1 MTRVEERRLIRL
13 IRRVTLAAG
22 LAHLTLMLTL
32 ARTVGPLPPAGT
44 AGIILAGVT
53 GLLVAVL
60 PARIMAAQA
69 TTGGRE
75 ARATAASNANGR
87 WAATMRRSS
96 RRHDS
101 SRTSRSASG
110 NATMRSSNVSHSPSR
125 HRSTRRGQHAPDGT
139 RR

>member
-87 WAATMRRSS
+87 WAATMRR
-96 RRHDS
+96 HDS

-110 NATMRSSNVSHSPSR
+110 NATMRSSSVSHSPSR